1 MRQWAIDRE
10 VSLLDI
16 ALQFCLAEPRIH
28 GNPLGNQNVAELE
41 QNIRAVATP
50 LPSGIL
56 KEFLEAHP

>member
-1 MRQWAIDRE
+1 
-10 VSLLDI
+10 
-16 ALQFCLAEPRIH
+16 QFCLAEPRIH

-56 KEFLEAHP
+56 KEFISANL

>member
-16 ALQFCLAEPRIH
+16 ALQFCLAEGRIH

-41 QNIRAVATP
+41 QNIRAVAAP
-50 LPSGIL
+50 LPNGIL
-56 KEFLEAHP
+56 QEFIAAGL